1 MQKSRLKNWRQR
13 QTNLFQSFICSIIQ
27 HSSVIH
33 VYSSPYG
40 LSTLVF
46 ILLRELTKNQP
57 LWGRFS
63 SSNVVHTSGIMT
75 RAAGCTWKRWTL
87 RSLCRTENRVCR
99 KCEEMVQYLYAHLLI
114 HVLYR
119 QTTVCC
125 RSIYWCVT
133 ARSSRPFAVD
143 VVRDG
148 PDARAISCSCPAHHI
163 ISKLT
168 KEEMESVYI
177 SYSIDHRRGLL
188 SICWAFVLCYTE
200 PVSLLCCVSRADLY
214 M

>member
-13 QTNLFQSFICSIIQ
+13 QTNLFQSFICSNTAQQRYTCVFKCLWSFNARFYIASRTHKEPTTLRTFQLFKRCTHKWDNDESCWMHMEEMNAEISLSNRE
-27 HSSVIH
+27 SSVQEMRGNGTIF
-33 VYSSPYG
+33 VRSPPYS
-40 LSTLVF
+40 
-46 ILLRELTKNQP
+46 
-57 LWGRFS
+57 
-63 SSNVVHTSGIMT
+63 
-75 RAAGCTWKRWTL
+75 C
-87 RSLCRTENRVCR
+87 
-99 KCEEMVQYLYAHLLI
+99 
-114 HVLYR
+114 LYR